1 MRKLL
6 ENREKNEEFKRVF
19 LEALDEG
26 LGVLGET
33 TKETL
38 LYLLKQN
45 YQIEEKEI
53 PDNLE
58 RFISGLREIFG
69 ESGSSFLE
77 SQIIKVLYRKLG
89 FIIQVNMNLREAVK
103 NARRLYL

>member
-1 MRKLL
+1 MS
-6 ENREKNEEFKRVF
+6 ENRKKNEEFKRVF

-26 LGVLGET
+26 LGILGET

-38 LYLLKQN
+38 LYILKQN
-45 YQIEEKEI
+45 YRIEEEEI

-58 RFISGLREIFG
+58 RFISSLKEIFG
-69 ESGSSFLE
+69 EYGSSFLE

-89 FIIQVNMNLREAVK
+89 FIIQTTMDLREAVN
-103 NARRLYL
+103 NAKRLYL